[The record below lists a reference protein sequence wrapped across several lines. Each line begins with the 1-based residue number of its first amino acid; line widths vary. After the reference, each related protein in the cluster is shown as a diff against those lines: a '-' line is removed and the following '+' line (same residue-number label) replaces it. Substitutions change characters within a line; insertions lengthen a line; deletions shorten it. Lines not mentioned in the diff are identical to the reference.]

1 MDFLV
6 IFLAL
11 QQELFLL
18 LMKKVPASL
27 PKSIPVALGW
37 RAVVA
42 VPDARI
48 HKNFL
53 GSVVYGTSGATTFFK

>member
-1 MDFLV
+1 
-6 IFLAL
+6 
-11 QQELFLL
+11 
-18 LMKKVPASL
+18 MKKVPASL

-37 RAVVA
+37 RALVA

-53 GSVVYGTSGATTFFK
+53 GSVVYGSSGATTFFK